1 MKACPATRIR
11 VGKRN
16 FHAGCTWSQHCICGR
31 SRWQRWSA
39 NTESAQ
45 NKIRGRRKATL
56 LSLFAKQQHAQ
67 SLEPVCGHLNARR
80 FNANARTKGI
90 FQTPIAC
97 LLAVTRDDATSNY
110 VASRHDRGMPRIWG
124 FLQKAL
130 RCHSFS
136 LLPPPKRAEFFPRR
150 PLLHCFLAFKSRAG
164 MRAKN
169 FSISPPPP
177 ALSPPLSREALERHP
192 RGLNFLFCRGQE
204 TDAASAR
211 ILARAERRRGQKKAN
226 FCRLWPCF
234 FFARSLGLEWGFL
247 ARSIGNSG
255 KE

>member
-80 FNANARTKGI
+80 FNANTRTKGI

-97 LLAVTRDDATSNY
+97 LLAVATNY

-136 LLPPPKRAEFFPRR
+136 LLPPQKEQNFFRAVLYCIVFW
-150 PLLHCFLAFKSRAG
+150 L
-164 MRAKN
+164 
-169 FSISPPPP
+169 FS
-177 ALSPPLSREALERHP
+177 
-192 RGLNFLFCRGQE
+192 RGLE
-204 TDAASAR
+204 
-211 ILARAERRRGQKKAN
+211 
-226 FCRLWPCF
+226 
-234 FFARSLGLEWGFL
+234 
-247 ARSIGNSG
+247 
-255 KE
+255 